1 MIQGFLAVRKHAD
14 RITLLVEMMA
24 ASGCPCF
31 KSKVAAVQ
39 GLKKRLSLTAP
50 EHQVRA
56 WGWMGGFEGVLHA
69 LGPTISPP
77 WRIIHH
83 LGCAVSGEG
92 G

>member
-50 EHQVRA
+50 EHQV
-56 WGWMGGFEGVLHA
+56 G
-69 LGPTISPP
+69 
-77 WRIIHH
+77 
-83 LGCAVSGEG
+83 
-92 G
+92 